1 MAGRYHYFAD
11 DVGNK
16 YFFTVYYFVLL
27 GLIHKARSHPRDL
40 ASDGG
45 GCERSSAT
53 LSNEQFILKP
63 SHKEWKEIY
72 LFHS

>member
-1 MAGRYHYFAD
+1 VFGGGDNGQGGWATTPPPQAGRVTD
-11 DVGNK
+11 
-16 YFFTVYYFVLL
+16 
-27 GLIHKARSHPRDL
+27 
-40 ASDGG
+40 SDGG